1 MHCNDLVLF
10 WLGPM
15 HWWTR
20 EGCLKYGWAH
30 TESGPW
36 IWIWIWVTRCIFCPD
51 AFAFHLDFS
60 FWAREQK
67 QLQGKIGQVEVTNFS
82 THSSLW
88 PDFLPCVSCVI
99 ALKDVAPF
107 EMLSQD
113 FSEHSSASSDCL
125 PTSFCNLLTIIQ
137 LAIAAAAK
145 TCALEKTSL
154 VAMWQFLFM
163 TTYMYICAIVQI
175 TY

>member
-1 MHCNDLVLF
+1 MHGYDFVLF
-10 WLGPM
+10 WLGPT
-15 HWWTR
+15 HWWTGECCSHWEWTLDLR
-20 EGCLKYGWAH
+20 HQTPFL
-30 TESGPW
+30 S
-36 IWIWIWVTRCIFCPD
+36 RCFS
-51 AFAFHLDFS
+51 FHLDLS

-107 EMLSQD
+107 EMLSHD
-113 FSEHSSASSDCL
+113 FSEHSSGKISP